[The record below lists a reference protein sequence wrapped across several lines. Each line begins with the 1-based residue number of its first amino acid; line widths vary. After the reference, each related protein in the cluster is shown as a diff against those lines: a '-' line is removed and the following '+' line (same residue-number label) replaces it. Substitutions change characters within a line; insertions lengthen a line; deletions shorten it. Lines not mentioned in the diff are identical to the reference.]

1 MTSQVVILAGGL
13 ATRLGNLAKKIPKSL
28 ININGTPF
36 IIHQLNYLKS
46 QGFKDIHLCLGH
58 KKEQIIDLLKQNN
71 NLGINLSFSYDGKYP
86 LGTGGALLNAL
97 SYLDNNFFLQY
108 GDTFLPINYTD
119 VSDFFNQNINYNIL
133 TVFKNENEH
142 DKSNIILDKNEII
155 KYDKELNENNMRYI
169 DYGLSILKKVS
180 LNDYDSNG
188 FIDLSSIYQSLIK
201 KKVMISFEV
210 FQRFYEIG
218 KPSGIE
224 ETKKYLSLTN
234 KI

>member
-1 MTSQVVILAGGL
+1 MEPITLIFLGGL
-13 ATRLGNLAKKIPKSL
+13 VSGVIVGDAFDPIGLS
-28 ININGTPF
+28 
-36 IIHQLNYLKS
+36 
-46 QGFKDIHLCLGH
+46 KD
-58 KKEQIIDLLKQNN
+58 D
-71 NLGINLSFSYDGKYP
+71 
-86 LGTGGALLNAL
+86 
-97 SYLDNNFFLQY
+97 DNVVHEC
-108 GDTFLPINYTD
+108 TTKTSRSK
-119 VSDFFNQNINYNIL
+119 V
-133 TVFKNENEH
+133 
-142 DKSNIILDKNEII
+142 
-155 KYDKELNENNMRYI
+155 YDKELNENNMRYI

-224 ETKKYLSLTN
+224 ETKKNLSLTN